1 MELVVWIVEA
11 LDPILVLNLI
21 LAERDFSTYIFQS
34 TSLPLEYMLFSMFIE
49 SAEFSRMHF
58 LGHNTLHFQCVNSQ
72 QFYLPFNFFYADSQ
86 LLHLPLDFGIVLF
99 SDIKFPSTL
108 NHLSKI

>member
-1 MELVVWIVEA
+1 MS
-11 LDPILVLNLI
+11 DPQRPHGLQPTRLLHPWGFPGKSSGVGCHCLLRPVIL
-21 LAERDFSTYIFQS
+21 STFK
-34 TSLPLEYMLFSMFIE
+34 L
-49 SAEFSRMHF
+49 
-58 LGHNTLHFQCVNSQ
+58 
-72 QFYLPFNFFYADSQ
+72 FYADSQ

>member
-1 MELVVWIVEA
+1 
-11 LDPILVLNLI
+11 
-21 LAERDFSTYIFQS
+21 
-34 TSLPLEYMLFSMFIE
+34 MFIE

-58 LGHNTLHFQCVNSQ
+58 LGHNTLHFQCEFPAILSTFQ
-72 QFYLPFNFFYADSQ
+72 FFYADSQ

-99 SDIKFPSTL
+99 TDIKFPSTL